1 MMFPVINERHP
12 PFLPQSTEVYYYC
25 SLYPEQEEGGGM
37 ETDASNLIHSLRI
50 EYSNKLKTNRC
61 GQVVFP
67 LKSIDL
73 NGSNLASKASPV

>member
-1 MMFPVINERHP
+1 MKMLPVFNERDP
-12 PFLPQSTEVYYYC
+12 PLLPQSAEVCYYC
-25 SLYPEQEEGGGM
+25 LLYPEQRTWGA
-37 ETDASNLIHSLRI
+37 DARNLIHSVRI
-50 EYSNKLKTNRC
+50 QYSNKLKTNRC

>member
-1 MMFPVINERHP
+1 MKGILLSSPNQLKSIITVPYILSKKR
-12 PFLPQSTEVYYYC
+12 
-25 SLYPEQEEGGGM
+25 GGGM